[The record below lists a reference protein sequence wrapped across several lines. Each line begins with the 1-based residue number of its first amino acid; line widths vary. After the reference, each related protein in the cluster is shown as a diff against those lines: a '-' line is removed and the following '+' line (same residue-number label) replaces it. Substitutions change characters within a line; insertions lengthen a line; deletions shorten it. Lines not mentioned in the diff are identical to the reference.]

1 MARTIILYALALA
14 AAAGLLQWL
23 EYRYVTRIY
32 STEIHIALIAAGFV
46 ALGIWAGARLTGPLP
61 APEAFARN
69 EAAIRSL
76 GLSPRECE
84 ILELLASGASN
95 KEIARKLSISPN
107 TVKTHAARVYE
118 KLEVQKRMQAVE
130 KARFLAVIP

>member
-14 AAAGLLQWL
+14 LGAGLLQWL
-23 EYRYVTRIY
+23 EYRYVTRAF
-32 STEIHIALIAAGFV
+32 STEIYIALIAAGFV
-46 ALGIWAGARLTGPLP
+46 GLGGWAGARLTSRLP
-61 APEAFARN
+61 ATDGFARN

-95 KEIARKLSISPN
+95 KEIARRLSISPN
-107 TVKTHAARVYE
+107 TVKTHAARIYE
-118 KLEVQKRMQAVE
+118 KLEVDKRMHAVE

>member
-46 ALGIWAGARLTGPLP
+46 ALGIWAGARLTGRLP